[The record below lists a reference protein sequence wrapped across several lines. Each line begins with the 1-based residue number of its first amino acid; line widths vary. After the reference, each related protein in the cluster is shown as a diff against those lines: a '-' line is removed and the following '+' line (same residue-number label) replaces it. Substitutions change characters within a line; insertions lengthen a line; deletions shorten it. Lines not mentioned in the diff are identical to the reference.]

1 MTTRQNI
8 QDVLWKACDS
18 FRGKID
24 SSRYK
29 DYILSMLFVKYLS
42 DVYKYT
48 KEQYIQK
55 YNGDMQRVERAMARE
70 RFALDET
77 STFDYLY
84 NNRKDEEIGQK
95 INVALASIETRN
107 SAKLHNVF
115 RAIDFNSTVDFGE
128 PKQKIAVLRNL
139 LEDFAKLDLS
149 PNQLDSNDILGDA
162 YEYMIAN
169 FASDAG
175 KKGGEFYTPAKVS
188 ELVAKLVAPK
198 ENDRIYDPTCGSGG
212 LLLKAY
218 KQIPSKKTRLYGQE
232 MNMQTWA
239 LCRMNMFLHGVDDAT
254 IWQGDTLSNPG
265 NIENDKLMK
274 FQCIVANP
282 PFSLDKWDSGF
293 FVDADTTGSSNEK
306 PKMTPELD
314 HYRRFDWGI
323 PPTSKGDY
331 AFVMHMLH
339 SLDDSTGRMGIILPH
354 GVLFR
359 GASEGRIR
367 QTIIERFNL
376 LDAVIGLPANLF
388 YGAGIPACILIF
400 RKDRK
405 NSDKVLFV
413 DASGEGRYEK
423 GKNQNILRDCDIEH
437 ILDTYRRYKTDIN
450 FVDEDKFS
458 HVATLKEI
466 KDNDFNLN
474 IPRYVDTFEE
484 EPLVDIES
492 VQKNI
497 ASIEQELKEVQE
509 QMKKYMEELGL

>member
-1 MTTRQNI
+1 MTTKQNI
-8 QDVLWKACDS
+8 EKALWNACDT

-42 DVYKYT
+42 DVYTYN
-48 KEQYIQK
+48 KEKFSEQ
-55 YNGDMQRVERAMARE
+55 YNGDEKRIERAMSRE
-70 RFALDET
+70 RFVMDET

-84 NNRKDEEIGQK
+84 ENRNDTAIGEK
-95 INVALASIETRN
+95 INIALANIEKNN

-128 PKQKIAVLRNL
+128 VKEKNAILKNL
-139 LEDFAKLDLS
+139 LEDFKDLDLS
-149 PNQLDSNDILGDA
+149 PDQLDNADIIGDA

-175 KKGGEFYTPAKVS
+175 KKGGEFYTPSMVS
-188 ELVAKLVAPK
+188 ELVARLIAPK
-198 ENDRIYDPTCGSGG
+198 ENDRIYDATCGSGG

-218 KQIPSKKTRLYGQE
+218 KQVKSRKVALYGQE
-232 MNMQTWA
+232 KNMQTWA
-239 LCRMNMFLHGVDDAT
+239 LCRMNMFLHNVDDAT

-265 NIENDKLMK
+265 NIKDDKLMK
-274 FQCIVANP
+274 FQCICANP

-293 FVDADTTGSSNEK
+293 LSGAVDEKGK
-306 PKMTPELD
+306 PKEKMSAELD
-314 HYRRFDWGI
+314 PFRRFDWGI

-339 SLDDSTGRMGIILPH
+339 SLDDTTGRMGIILPH

-359 GASEGRIR
+359 GASEGKIR
-367 QTIIERFNL
+367 RTIIERFNF

-400 RKDRK
+400 RKDRGT
-405 NSDKVLFV
+405 NNKVLFV
-413 DASGEGRYEK
+413 DASGEGHYEK
-423 GKNQNILRDCDIEH
+423 GKNQNILRECDVKKIV
-437 ILDTYRRYKTDIN
+437 DTYVQYKSDIHYTD
-450 FVDEDKFS
+450 EPKFS
-458 HVATLKEI
+458 HVATLDEI
-466 KDNDFNLN
+466 AENDYNLN

-484 EPLVDIES
+484 EELIDIDE
-492 VQKNI
+492 VKQNI
-497 ASIEQELKEVQE
+497 SNIEAELAELQA
-509 QMKKYMEELGL
+509 QMKKYMEELGI